1 MAQTF
6 DQNLGD
12 QLRATGAPT
21 QRSYDGKTPVEPS
34 TPDQGQNLEPQNDI
48 TEDDLV
54 IHINGKNFQGLETG
68 GDFDLRNK
76 LSGEGLSLTKQGDF
90 FILTGSGG
98 NGKACGGR
106 LIVNTKGGQLVKTGP
121 VIQEITSNPASPVE
135 GEGSESKTEGT
146 STAGKNPP
154 LAESKLC
161 YGDSVTEVH
170 GHVTIKATNIT
181 LEAADVLSLVGKGSV
196 LVQAGPNGGGELRI
210 NAGQITE
217 TSDTRVGVV
226 TGQKSDVISEEVS
239 LQYDPRASVNVI
251 SPGHMNIKAA
261 GDIAMGAGG
270 AIEMI
275 ALGAKQPLG
284 LIKDPVSAI
293 GMKTVAGGLT
303 LTSAAF
309 TDITAVGALT
319 QTAAAT
325 TVTAAAYLLTAADI
339 TATALTG
346 GVSVNAT
353 LGDVD
358 ITATAGNIN
367 VKGLLIYLN

>member
-1 MAQTF
+1 MTKTF
-6 DQNLGD
+6 DQQLNDG
-12 QLRATGAPT
+12 LRAPGAPT
-21 QRSYDGKTPVEPS
+21 QRSYDNKTPVEPS
-34 TPDQGQNLEPQNDI
+34 TPDQGQNLEPQKDI

-170 GHVTIKATNIT
+170 GHVTIKATNIINSIKRSSISKT
-181 LEAADVLSLVGKGSV
+181 AGITMIVGK
-196 LVQAGPNGGGELRI
+196 N
-210 NAGQITE
+210 TE
-217 TSDTRVGVV
+217 N
-226 TGQKSDVISEEVS
+226 ISANF
-239 LQYDPRASVNVI
+239 LLKLFNLPRS
-251 SPGHMNIKAA
+251 
-261 GDIAMGAGG
+261 
-270 AIEMI
+270 
-275 ALGAKQPLG
+275 
-284 LIKDPVSAI
+284 
-293 GMKTVAGGLT
+293 
-303 LTSAAF
+303 F
-309 TDITAVGALT
+309 
-319 QTAAAT
+319 
-325 TVTAAAYLLTAADI
+325 I
-339 TATALTG
+339 TATRLPEK
-346 GVSVNAT
+346 VNIPIPIEKIAT
-353 LGDVD
+353 KTTEIGKELPESS
-358 ITATAGNIN
+358 T
-367 VKGLLIYLN
+367 